1 MSSRISSVDS
11 IQKLMVQ
18 VVQKQAAMPS
28 STPILHSYQAMLVT
42 WANEDPRTL
51 NHRLEVSLD
60 STSLNRVEWVICV
73 SQDWQLACATMPGAD
88 YHPIHP
94 LPSLPQDSQL
104 LTLVSGV
111 FRLSCSLAKREW
123 GIQSLRPNFPSLP
136 ELAAVQES
144 IPSLGENRMRWEVS
158 T

>member
-1 MSSRISSVDS
+1 
-11 IQKLMVQ
+11 MVQ
-18 VVQKQAAMPS
+18 VVQKQAEAQS

-42 WANEDPRTL
+42 WANDPTTL
-51 NHRLEVSLD
+51 NHKLEVSLD

-104 LTLVSGV
+104 PTLVSGV

-136 ELAAVQES
+136 GLAVVQES
-144 IPSLGENRMRWEVS
+144 TPFLSENRMRWEVS
-158 T
+158 S